1 MAQMIAEM
9 GISEE
14 ASATGGAAPDVRP
27 MDQRARENAEDIAL
41 FREFITGMRSTTA
54 QGKRQAREAY
64 TKIYLRYR
72 DRVYA
77 YCLRMLSSEDDA
89 QDLYQEV
96 FMRVLTRAASFE
108 EEKSLG
114 GWIFTIAHNLC
125 LNKLRDRKPQDNL
138 DDLAE
143 SGQQRYHAPLV
154 VQPQQDLG
162 ENWRERIEWAMS
174 QLPPDQ
180 REALILREY
189 QGMSHQEIV
198 DVLHTSIPA
207 VKSRIYRAKERLRE
221 LLAPYYN
228 ENI

>member
-1 MAQMIAEM
+1 MGQIVIEAGFAEE
-9 GISEE
+9 G
-14 ASATGGAAPDVRP
+14 TVAAPETRP
-27 MDQRARENAEDIAL
+27 VDQRARENAEDLTL
-41 FREFITGMRSTTA
+41 FREFIVGMRATSA
-54 QGKRQAREAY
+54 EGKRQAREAY

-77 YCLRMLSSEDDA
+77 YCLRMLNSDSDA

-125 LNKLRDRKPQDNL
+125 LNKLRDRKPQDTL

-143 SGQQRYHAPLV
+143 SGQQKYHAPLV

-162 ENWRERIEWAMS
+162 ESWRERIEWAMA

-221 LLAPYYN
+221 LLGPYYN

>member
-1 MAQMIAEM
+1 MA
-9 GISEE
+9 
-14 ASATGGAAPDVRP
+14 ATSVSRALDA
-27 MDQRARENAEDIAL
+27 RARENAEDLAL
-41 FREFITGMRSTTA
+41 FREFLTGIRDPKPE
-54 QGKRQAREAY
+54 GKRQAREAY

-96 FMRVLTRAASFE
+96 FMRVLTRAQSFE

-125 LNKLRDRKPQDNL
+125 LNKLRDRKPQDTL
-138 DDLAE
+138 DDLAT
-143 SGQQRYHAPLV
+143 SGQVKYHAPLI
-154 VQPQQDLG
+154 VQPAQDLG
-162 ENWRERIEWAMS
+162 ESWRERIDWAMS

-189 QGMSHQEIV
+189 EGMSHQEIV
-198 DVLHTSIPA
+198 EVLHTSIPA

-221 LLAPYYN
+221 LLGPYYN

>member
-1 MAQMIAEM
+1 
-9 GISEE
+9 
-14 ASATGGAAPDVRP
+14 
-27 MDQRARENAEDIAL
+27 
-41 FREFITGMRSTTA
+41 
-54 QGKRQAREAY
+54 
-64 TKIYLRYR
+64 
-72 DRVYA
+72 
-77 YCLRMLSSEDDA
+77 MLNSDSDA

-125 LNKLRDRKPQDNL
+125 LNKLRDRKPQDTL
-138 DDLAE
+138 DDLAD
-143 SGQQRYHAPLV
+143 SGQQKYHAPLV

-162 ENWRERIEWAMS
+162 ESWRERIEWAMA

-180 REALILREY
+180 REALVLREY

-221 LLAPYYN
+221 LLGPYYN